1 MASLAQIPV
10 SSAQPDTLR
19 ANPRWVE
26 VVSHLDPRYGGLSAA
41 VPELAMS
48 LAGGLGGTA
57 MDVSLA
63 AFCAAGEEYE
73 PAGFGPEQMRFWPAS
88 RGSWLKDRVR
98 GGGLRRGL
106 EEQIRAADGVHL
118 HGLWEGSTAV
128 AAETARQLGKPY
140 LISAH
145 GMLEPWALAKK
156 RVKKLLYAALVER
169 ENVAGA
175 TCLHALTQAEAEQ
188 FIEFGARSP
197 IAIIPNAV
205 ECPTDVDER
214 MFLREYPGLRGKRV
228 VLFMARLHAK
238 KGLDLLLEAWGS
250 IAVRHPDATL
260 VLAGPDSDGTEA
272 RLRAEVARAGLS
284 ESVVFAGMLR
294 DGMKWS
300 ALAAAEGFVLPSF
313 SEGLSVAVL
322 EAMGM
327 GLPVLVTRQ
336 CNLPEVRT
344 HGAGWV
350 TEPDADEVCGALK
363 NLLDRT
369 PAENRAMGACGARL
383 VQERYAWPVVA
394 RQMSEVYAWTLGGRM
409 PEHVDLLFPAGGA
422 R

>member
-1 MASLAQIPV
+1 MASLAQVPM
-10 SSAQPDTLR
+10 LR
-19 ANPRWVE
+19 ARALDAESRPRWVE

-41 VPELAMS
+41 VPELAGS
-48 LAGGLGGTA
+48 LAEGLGGTA

-63 AFCAAGEEYE
+63 AFCAAGEEYA
-73 PAGFGPEQMRFWPAS
+73 PAGFGPDRMRFWPAS
-88 RGSWLKDRVR
+88 RGSWLKDRMR
-98 GGGLRRGL
+98 GGTLRQGLQ
-106 EEQIRAADGVHL
+106 EQIRNADGVHL
-118 HGLWEGSTAV
+118 HGLWEGSTAE
-128 AAETARQLGKPY
+128 AAGAARRLGKPY
-140 LISAH
+140 VISAH

-156 RVKKLLYAALVER
+156 RVKKLVYAALVER

-175 TCLHALTQAEAEQ
+175 TCLHALTEAEAEQ
-188 FIEFGARSP
+188 FVAFGARSP

-214 MFLREYPGLRGKRV
+214 MFLREYPALRGTRV

-250 IAVRHPDATL
+250 IAVRHPDARL

-272 RLRAEVARAGLS
+272 RLRAEVARAGLG

-294 DGMKWS
+294 GEMKWS
-300 ALAAAEGFVLPSF
+300 ALAAAEGFVLPSY

-327 GLPVLVTRQ
+327 GLPVVVTRQ
-336 CNLPEVRT
+336 CNLPEVGT

-369 PAENRAMGACGARL
+369 PAENCAMGARGARL
-383 VQERYAWPVVA
+383 VKERYAWPVVA
-394 RQMSEVYAWTLGGRM
+394 RQMSEVYAWALGGPM
-409 PEHVDLLFPAGGA
+409 PEHVDLVFPAGGA